1 MSEVTSKL
9 QVTLPS
15 GTRTATR
22 HDAGMDRGIDQ
33 GIDRGVDRGTDAG
46 PPATPLDRA
55 LTRVG
60 DRWTLLVVE
69 ALLAGPRRYGELS
82 AALPGIAPNILAAR
96 LRKLERDGLVVSAPY
111 STRPL
116 RHQYEL
122 TADGRELAGA
132 LAVLAAWSAR
142 VDAQPGAGAYHAAC
156 GTPLD
161 LRPWCPT
168 CDVSVPDPGDADDLD
183 RL

>member
-1 MSEVTSKL
+1 MAPAS
-9 QVTLPS
+9 
-15 GTRTATR
+15 
-22 HDAGMDRGIDQ
+22 D
-33 GIDRGVDRGTDAG
+33 
-46 PPATPLDRA
+46 ATPLDRA

-69 ALLAGPRRYGELS
+69 ALLDAPRRFGELS

-96 LRKLERDGLVVSAPY
+96 LRKLEKERLVVSAPY
-111 STRPL
+111 STRPV
-116 RHQYEL
+116 RYRYEL

-132 LAVLAAWSAR
+132 LAVLGAWAAR
-142 VDAQPGAGAYHAAC
+142 VDALPGAHYHDAC
-156 GTPLD
+156 GTALE

-168 CDVSVPDPGDADDLD
+168 CGRVVDEAEADELD